1 MIWRD
6 RRLSFLLGTAIAGF
20 VLGTALHASSVER
33 IEIGRAEIVV
43 RFPTPDLEALH
54 PATLDAIRASARA
67 IFKYLGR
74 FPRKRTIEI
83 SYDRD
88 SDGTEGTTFGG
99 TRIEFE
105 LGTRV
110 KPDYLAHD
118 WVLAHEMIHLVFP
131 DLDDR
136 YRWMEEGLA
145 VYVGNLARERDGLL
159 LEQDFWSEFLDRMP
173 EGLPKAGDQG
183 LDRTHTWGRTYWGG
197 ALFWFLADLEIH
209 KRTHNRKSVR
219 DILRGILAEGGDGS
233 DHWTLERLFR
243 SSKKS
248 TGTDVLR
255 EYHARFGAE
264 PGSVDLQSLWGQL
277 GIRRKGAQITY
288 DPSAPFA
295 ANRQSITAN

>member
-1 MIWRD
+1 M
-6 RRLSFLLGTAIAGF
+6 
-20 VLGTALHASSVER
+20 
-33 IEIGRAEIVV
+33 
-43 RFPTPDLEALH
+43 
-54 PATLDAIRASARA
+54 ARA

-74 FPRKRTIEI
+74 FPRKWTIGI

-173 EGLPKAGDQG
+173 EGLPKAGDQDWIALIPG
-183 LDRTHTWGRTYWGG
+183 EELIGAVPCSGFWRTLKSIEN
-197 ALFWFLADLEIH
+197 AQPE
-209 KRTHNRKSVR
+209 KRSPHS
-219 DILRGILAEGGDGS
+219 
-233 DHWTLERLFR
+233 
-243 SSKKS
+243 
-248 TGTDVLR
+248 
-255 EYHARFGAE
+255 
-264 PGSVDLQSLWGQL
+264 PGH
-277 GIRRKGAQITY
+277 
-288 DPSAPFA
+288 PC
-295 ANRQSITAN
+295 